1 MYEYYYGTEAEQ
13 FNFIKIPRAF
23 FTDKERF
30 GTLSNEAKIMYSLLL
45 DRMNLSMKNGWL
57 DEHNRV
63 YIIYTID
70 EIAETMGCG
79 TNLAVRIL
87 KELDDENGIGLIHK
101 KRRGFG
107 LPTLIYVKKF
117 FVGENAEKRKA
128 EKSSECSKSEFI
140 SCENENSDV
149 CKNNTLE
156 CSKGECNYTY
166 PNKTD
171 MSYTDNQSFT
181 QACEQ
186 SFSDSGNFGMNE
198 RIDRA
203 AIEET
208 VKLNIDYDCLM
219 SNDDESVRA
228 MVEEIKEIIVD
239 VLCGEHSVYV
249 GGKKISDEAAKAA
262 FGRLTSEH
270 IMSALHNILN
280 NPNQIS
286 QVDRY
291 ITAVLYNSSHTFN
304 LSTFSGFTANTG
316 LKMID

>member
-1 MYEYYYGTEAEQ
+1 MYEFYYGTEAEQ

-30 GTLSNEAKIMYSLLL
+30 GNLSNEAKIMYSLLL

-117 FVGENAEKRKA
+117 FVGESADKRNLA
-128 EKSSECSKSEFI
+128 KSSECSKSEFI
-140 SCENENSDV
+140 SCQNENSDM
-149 CKNNTLE
+149 CKNKVLE

-166 PNKTD
+166 SNKTD
-171 MSYTDNQSFT
+171 MSYIDNQSFT
-181 QACEQ
+181 PSCEQ
-186 SFSDSGNFGMNE
+186 EFSASGNFGMIE
-198 RIDRA
+198 KIDRA
-203 AIEET
+203 EIEEK
-208 VKLNIDYDCLM
+208 VKTNIDYVCLM
-219 SNDDESVRA
+219 SNDDESVRG

-239 VLCGEHSVYV
+239 VLCGERSVYV
-249 GGKKISDEAAKAA
+249 SGKKISDEAAKAA

-270 IMSALHNILN
+270 IMFVLHNVLN

-291 ITAVLYNSSHTFN
+291 IAAVLYNASHTFN

>member
-1 MYEYYYGTEAEQ
+1 MYEFYYGTEAEQ

-30 GTLSNEAKIMYSLLL
+30 GILSNEAKIMYSLLL

-70 EIAETMGCG
+70 EIAEIMGCG

-117 FVGENAEKRKA
+117 FVGENVEKRKS
-128 EKSSECSKSEFI
+128 EKPSECSKSEFI
-140 SCENENSDV
+140 SCEYENSDM

-181 QACEQ
+181 SSCEQ
-186 SFSDSGNFGMNE
+186 NFGMIE
-198 RIDRA
+198 KIDRA
-203 AIEET
+203 EIEET
-208 VKLNIDYDCLM
+208 VKSNIEYDCLM
-219 SNDDESVRA
+219 SNDDESVRG

-239 VLCGEHSVYV
+239 VLSGERSVYV
-249 GGKKISDEAAKAA
+249 GGKKISYEAAKAA

-291 ITAVLYNSSHTFN
+291 IAAVLYNASHTFN

>member
-30 GTLSNEAKIMYSLLL
+30 GALSNEAKIMYSLLL

-117 FVGENAEKRKA
+117 FVGENAEKRNP

-140 SCENENSDV
+140 SCENENSDM
-149 CKNNTLE
+149 CKNNAPE
-156 CSKGECNYTY
+156 CLKGECNYTY

-171 MSYTDNQSFT
+171 MSYTDNQSFIPESN
-181 QACEQ
+181 Q
-186 SFSDSGNFGMNE
+186 DFGMNE
-198 RIDRA
+198 KIDRA
-203 AIEET
+203 EIKET
-208 VKLNIDYDCLM
+208 VKSNIDYDCLM
-219 SNDDESVRA
+219 SNDDESVRG
-228 MVEEIKEIIVD
+228 MVEEITEIIVD
-239 VLCGEHSVYV
+239 VLCGERSVYV
-249 GGKKISDEAAKAA
+249 GGKKISDEAAKAT
-262 FGRLTSEH
+262 FVRLTSEH
-270 IMSALHNILN
+270 IMFALHNVLN

-291 ITAVLYNSSHTFN
+291 IAAVLYNASHTFN

>member
-45 DRMNLSMKNGWL
+45 DRMNLSMKNGWR

-63 YIIYTID
+63 HIIYTID

-117 FVGENAEKRKA
+117 FVGESSEKRKV
-128 EKSSECSKSEFI
+128 EKSSECSKSEVI
-140 SCENENSDV
+140 NCENQNSYV
-149 CKNNTLE
+149 CKNNTQE

-181 QACEQ
+181 PACEQ
-186 SFSDSGNFGMNE
+186 NLGMNE
-198 RIDRA
+198 KIDRA
-203 AIEET
+203 EIEET
-208 VKLNIDYDCLM
+208 VKSNIDYDCLM
-219 SNDDESVRA
+219 SNDDESVRG

-239 VLCGEHSVYV
+239 VLSGERSVYV
-249 GGKKISDEAAKAA
+249 GGKKISNEAAKAA

-286 QVDRY
+286 QIDRY
-291 ITAVLYNSSHTFN
+291 IAAVLYNASYTFN

>member
-1 MYEYYYGTEAEQ
+1 MYEFYYGTEAEQ

-70 EIAETMGCG
+70 EIVETMGCG

-101 KRRGFG
+101 KRIGFG

-140 SCENENSDV
+140 SCENENSEV
-149 CKNNTLE
+149 CKNNTPE

-186 SFSDSGNFGMNE
+186 NFSAYGNFGMNE
-198 RIDRA
+198 KIDRA
-203 AIEET
+203 EIEET
-208 VKLNIDYDCLM
+208 VKSNIDYDCLM
-219 SNDDESVRA
+219 SNDDETVRA
-228 MVEEIKEIIVD
+228 MVEEIKESIVD
-239 VLCGEHSVYV
+239 VLCGERSVYA

-270 IMSALHNILN
+270 ILFALHNVLN

-286 QVDRY
+286 QIDKY
-291 ITAVLYNSSHTFN
+291 IAAVLYNASHTFN

-316 LKMID
+316 LKITD

>member
-1 MYEYYYGTEAEQ
+1 M
-13 FNFIKIPRAF
+13 
-23 FTDKERF
+23 
-30 GTLSNEAKIMYSLLL
+30 LSNEAKIMYSLLL

-117 FVGENAEKRKA
+117 FVGESSEKRKA
-128 EKSSECSKSEFI
+128 EKSSECSKSEVI
-140 SCENENSDV
+140 NCENENSDM
-149 CKNNTLE
+149 CKNNVLE

-166 PNKTD
+166 PNKTN

-181 QACEQ
+181 PACEQ
-186 SFSDSGNFGMNE
+186 DFGMNE
-198 RIDRA
+198 KIDRA
-203 AIEET
+203 EIEET
-208 VKLNIDYDCLM
+208 VKSNIDYDSLM
-219 SNDDESVRA
+219 SNDDESVRG

-239 VLCGEHSVYV
+239 VLCGERSVYI
-249 GGKKISDEAAKAA
+249 GGKKISDEAARAA

-270 IMSALHNILN
+270 IMFVLHNVLN

-286 QVDRY
+286 QIDRY
-291 ITAVLYNSSHTFN
+291 IAAVLYNSTHTFN

>member
-1 MYEYYYGTEAEQ
+1 M
-13 FNFIKIPRAF
+13 
-23 FTDKERF
+23 
-30 GTLSNEAKIMYSLLL
+30 LSNEAKIMYSLLL

-117 FVGENAEKRKA
+117 FVGESADKRNLEKP
-128 EKSSECSKSEFI
+128 SECSKSEFI
-140 SCENENSDV
+140 NCENENSDV

-181 QACEQ
+181 PSCEQ
-186 SFSDSGNFGMNE
+186 EFSASGNFGMNE
-198 RIDRA
+198 KIDRTE
-203 AIEET
+203 IEET
-208 VKLNIDYDCLM
+208 VKSNIDYDCLM
-219 SNDDESVRA
+219 SNDDESVRG

-239 VLCGEHSVYV
+239 VLCGERSVYV

-270 IMSALHNILN
+270 IMSALHNVLN
-280 NPNQIS
+280 NPKQ
-286 QVDRY
+286 
-291 ITAVLYNSSHTFN
+291 T
-304 LSTFSGFTANTG
+304 
-316 LKMID
+316 

>member
-1 MYEYYYGTEAEQ
+1 MYEFYYGTEAEQ

-30 GTLSNEAKIMYSLLL
+30 GMLSNEAKIMYSLLL

-117 FVGENAEKRKA
+117 FVGESADKRNLEKP
-128 EKSSECSKSEFI
+128 SECSKSEFI
-140 SCENENSDV
+140 NCENENSYV

-181 QACEQ
+181 QACKQE
-186 SFSDSGNFGMNE
+186 FSASENFGMNE
-198 RIDRA
+198 KIDRA
-203 AIEET
+203 EIEET
-208 VKLNIDYDCLM
+208 VKSNIDYDCLM
-219 SNDDESVRA
+219 SNDDESVRG

-239 VLCGEHSVYV
+239 VLSGAYEKKSVKS
-249 GGKKISDEAAKAA
+249 G
-262 FGRLTSEH
+262 
-270 IMSALHNILN
+270 
-280 NPNQIS
+280 
-286 QVDRY
+286 
-291 ITAVLYNSSHTFN
+291 
-304 LSTFSGFTANTG
+304 STVV
-316 LKMID
+316 K

>member
-30 GTLSNEAKIMYSLLL
+30 GMLSNEAKIMYSLLL

-117 FVGENAEKRKA
+117 FVGESSEKRKA
-128 EKSSECSKSEFI
+128 AKSSECSKSEFI

-149 CKNNTLE
+149 CKNNTQE

-171 MSYTDNQSFT
+171 MSYTDNQSFS

-186 SFSDSGNFGMNE
+186 NFGMNE
-198 RIDRA
+198 KIDRVE
-203 AIEET
+203 IEET
-208 VKLNIDYDCLM
+208 VKSNIDYDCLM
-219 SNDDESVRA
+219 SNDNESVRG
-228 MVEEIKEIIVD
+228 MVEKIKEIIVD
-239 VLCGEHSVYV
+239 VLCGERSVYV
-249 GGKKISDEAAKAA
+249 SGKNISDEAAKAA

-270 IMSALHNILN
+270 ILFALHNVLN

-286 QVDRY
+286 QIDRY
-291 ITAVLYNSSHTFN
+291 IAAVIYNASHTFN

-316 LKMID
+316 LKMIE

>member
-23 FTDKERF
+23 FTDKEKF
-30 GTLSNEAKIMYSLLL
+30 GKLSNEAKIMYSLLL

-117 FVGENAEKRKA
+117 FVGESAEKTKTERLR
-128 EKSSECSKSEFI
+128 ECSKSEF
-140 SCENENSDV
+140 SNCENENSEI
-149 CKNNTLE
+149 CKNNTLQ

-166 PNKTD
+166 SNKTD
-171 MSYTDNQSFT
+171 MSYTDV
-181 QACEQ
+181 Q
-186 SFSDSGNFGMNE
+186 SFSQVCEQVFSESENCVM
-198 RIDRA
+198 IDRA
-203 AIEET
+203 EIEET
-208 VKLNIDYDCLM
+208 VKSNIDYDSLM
-219 SNDDESVRA
+219 SNDDESVRG
-228 MVEEIKEIIVD
+228 MIEEIKEIIVE
-239 VLCGEHSVYV
+239 VLCGERSVHV
-249 GGKKISDEAAKAA
+249 GGKKISDEAAKTA
-262 FGRLTSEH
+262 FVRLTSEH
-270 IMSALHNILN
+270 IMFALQNILN
-280 NPNQIS
+280 NPNQVLQI
-286 QVDRY
+286 DRY
-291 ITAVLYNSSHTFN
+291 IAAVLYNASHTFN